1 MSQTTQR
8 VPYDAIVSGGA
19 SLFVEVGE
27 AKLQEVKDVL
37 KAFGTA
43 IVGIG
48 DVVAWACFAPFG
60 QEADLA
66 CGFFG
71 GS

>member
-1 MSQTTQR
+1 

-27 AKLQEVKDVL
+27 AKLQEIEDVL

-43 IVGIG
+43 VVGIG
-48 DVVAWACFAPFG
+48 DVVAWTLGAPFG

-66 CGFFG
+66 CCFFG